1 MLALRAATRS
11 LLVAVLLL
19 IGVPLANAQ
28 TSGTKLPS
36 HTNETSRGPAAGG
49 EQLPAGNPFLGVLII
64 IGIIGFLIFVAW
76 LFSRVG
82 EGSGRSDGTLN

>member
-49 EQLPAGNPFLGVLII
+49 EQLPAGNPFLGVLI
-64 IGIIGFLIFVAW
+64 FVAW